1 LFSFSLDQ
9 YRLPVAEVDDER
21 YRRLVN
27 WMITDVS
34 VHPQVALDALA
45 MIDDV
50 ANGRPPFEEWSSE
63 NYEVSFTS
71 DGLTFQNVWLPHD
84 NGNYTV
90 DPGEPITGT
99 AVELVDRVDGSV
111 TATAVSD
118 AQGHVA
124 FGSVPAGPYSVRVDG
139 WRPAED
145 AADVAVGTCGNCG
158 EDWALPYRR

>member
-90 DPGEPITGT
+90 EE
-99 AVELVDRVDGSV
+99 ARQAFEEYWRFLVSLPDRGLIRE
-111 TATAVSD
+111 
-118 AQGHVA
+118 
-124 FGSVPAGPYSVRVDG
+124 Y
-139 WRPAED
+139 RPDLPEWQ
-145 AADVAVGTCGNCG
+145 ADLLMWEETWGRAH
-158 EDWALPYRR
+158 PYRGRLF

>member
-1 LFSFSLDQ
+1 MFSFSLDQ

-90 DPGEPITGT
+90 EE
-99 AVELVDRVDGSV
+99 ARQAFEEYWRFLVSLPDRGLIRE
-111 TATAVSD
+111 
-118 AQGHVA
+118 
-124 FGSVPAGPYSVRVDG
+124 Y
-139 WRPAED
+139 RPDLPEWQ
-145 AADVAVGTCGNCG
+145 ADLLMWEETWGRAH
-158 EDWALPYRR
+158 PYRGRLF